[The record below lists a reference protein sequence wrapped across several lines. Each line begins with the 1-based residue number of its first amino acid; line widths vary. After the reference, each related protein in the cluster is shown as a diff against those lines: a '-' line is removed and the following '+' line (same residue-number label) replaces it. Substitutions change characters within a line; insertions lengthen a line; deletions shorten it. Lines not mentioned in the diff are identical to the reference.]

1 MARRDE
7 GQTRSQQEARRS
19 RILLE
24 RSSRPE
30 RQRLIMYDVKITDNG
45 TALLDGKEYNL
56 HSFDMDGNEAITIP
70 SLDLISY
77 DEGETW
83 GDME

>member
-1 MARRDE
+1 
-7 GQTRSQQEARRS
+7 
-19 RILLE
+19 
-24 RSSRPE
+24 
-30 RQRLIMYDVKITDNG
+30 MYNVKITDNG
-45 TALLDGKEYNL
+45 AALVDGTEYPI

-83 GDME
+83 RDME